1 MSPSMMGTGGSAA
14 IRSLSQTP
22 VAADPDPACRMS
34 PPSTEARE
42 GGGGDA
48 GEDGLSVWS
57 ESSRSDTCCHAET
70 FSEMPTDLEGGLRR

>member
-1 MSPSMMGTGGSAA
+1 M
-14 IRSLSQTP
+14 RSLSQTP
-22 VAADPDPACRMS
+22 VAVDPDPACRMS
-34 PPSTEARE
+34 PPPSTEARE

-70 FSEMPTDLEGGLRR
+70 FSEMASDMEGSLRR